1 MPYNDRLYQ
10 LLNDLDDSEL
20 EDLWVHGL
28 QCKPDDAE
36 FRELSHELKV
46 DRISTEWRAVHGHLP
61 RQLRW
66 GTQTLSWKRML
77 IDVADKL
84 NPGWGWT
91 SFREDDPATEPAIER
106 KILELLEERCRAVE
120 AERAKKQAEKAEKA
134 AGQKKPGPAPK
145 PVPEEEADPLGN
157 AAGAMPILLTYRK
170 TVNTTLMLLG
180 AHELRRQ
187 LAELE

>member
-36 FRELSHELKV
+36 FRALSHELKV

-66 GTQTLSWKRML
+66 GTQSLSWKRML

-84 NPGWGWT
+84 NPVGAGRPT
-91 SFREDDPATEPAIER
+91 GRTTRRPSLPSAQDPRTAGGTLPR
-106 KILELLEERCRAVE
+106 RGGRASQE
-120 AERAKKQAEKAEKA
+120 AGRDGSEGS
-134 AGQKKPGPAPK
+134 GQKKPGPAPQS
-145 PVPEEEADPLGN
+145 VPEEEADPLGN

-187 LAELE
+187 LAELG